1 MPLIVE
7 SIEDISKEEVYIAD
21 LENEIDSLKVQLKK
35 LRKEL
40 KHKPPKQ
47 LDTNCCEA
55 YKIVVSNFHKLLD
68 EILPF

>member
-1 MPLIVE
+1 MIEP
-7 SIEDISKEEVYIAD
+7 IEDISKEEVYITD
-21 LENEIDSLKVQLKK
+21 LENEIDTLKAQLKK

-40 KHKPPKQ
+40 KHKPQQ